1 MHLTDHLVRI
11 ITKDGT
17 FRAVACQVTEA
28 VREACSRH
36 GTMPAAS
43 AALGRAI
50 AGGALMGALLK
61 GDQRL
66 ALKFEGNGPL
76 RKILVEADAAGNVSG
91 AVGDPTVDLRAPDG
105 NVDVARSLGLAG
117 FLTVTKDL
125 GLKEPYRGMV
135 MLASSQIGEDLAAY
149 LTESEQVPSAVG
161 LGVFLE
167 SNGAVS
173 AAGGFLLQALPPQN
187 DAMIDMMMERI
198 NTLPPLS
205 ELIKEGKGPADILGM
220 LFVDIPCD
228 TLEQREIRFRCTCSR
243 ERTIGALVSLGKDEL
258 LDLAGRVNPTEVTCE
273 FCRESYSFTPQEL
286 QELAAELD

>member
-1 MHLTDHLVRI
+1 MHLSDHLVRI
-11 ITKDGT
+11 ITKDGA
-17 FRAVACQVTEA
+17 FRAVACRVTDT
-28 VREACSRH
+28 VREVCGRH

-50 AGGALMGALLK
+50 AGGALMGSLLK

-91 AVGDPTVDLRAPDG
+91 AVGDPTADLRSPDG

-135 MLASSQIGEDLAAY
+135 MLATSQIGDDLAAY

-167 SNGAVS
+167 PDGAVS

-187 DAMIDMMMERI
+187 DAMIDLMMERI
-198 NTLPPLS
+198 GTLPPLS
-205 ELIKEGKGPADILGM
+205 ELIKEGKGPADILEA
-220 LFVDIPCD
+220 LFADIPCD
-228 TLEQREIRFRCTCSR
+228 TLEQRDIRFRCTCSR
-243 ERTIGALVSLGKDEL
+243 ERTSRALVSLGKSEL
-258 LDLAGRVNPTEVTCE
+258 LELAKRPDPTEVVCE
-273 FCRESYSFTPQEL
+273 FCRESYSFNPEEL
-286 QELAAELD
+286 QQMVEGLA